1 MDMKQAGEKLKELR
15 GCRTQ
20 TGVARAVGIT
30 PSALSMYE
38 SGERVPRD
46 EVKERL
52 CAYYRVPVASVFYPG
67 AAEQG

>member
-1 MDMKQAGEKLKELR
+1 MKHAGEKLKELR

-52 CAYYRVPVASVFYPG
+52 CAYYQVPVASVFYPG
-67 AAEQG
+67 TAEQG